1 MDSALITFIELTFE
15 DEFTRSQFIA
25 DMSNRN
31 NTLLSSVVEKEE
43 MGDLS
48 CMEVIWSQLFEV
60 KIDMV
65 NSPCYT
71 KRIAY
76 TTVT

>member
-48 CMEVIWSQLFEV
+48 CMEVIWSQLFEGE
-60 KIDMV
+60 IDMV

-71 KRIAY
+71 ERIA
-76 TTVT
+76 